1 LQRFDGVIIAQ
12 NDFSYRFNA
21 RLTRRLWRVAVEA
34 QVNSQSLLPHH
45 IENKKRNIS
54 E

>member
-34 QVNSQSLLPHH
+34 QVGVIGSCFALLDPTY
-45 IENKKRNIS
+45 S
-54 E
+54 TLG